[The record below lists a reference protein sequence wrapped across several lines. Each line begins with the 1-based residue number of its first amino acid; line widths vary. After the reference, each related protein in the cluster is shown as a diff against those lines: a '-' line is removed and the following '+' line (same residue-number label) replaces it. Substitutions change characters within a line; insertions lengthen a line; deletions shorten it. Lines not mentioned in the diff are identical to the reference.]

1 MKLPVRVLMSVLLLA
16 GAPVQARAQA
26 ARPAANLADATLED
40 LMNVVITTASRTPEG
55 LAGAPARVQVVTG
68 AQIARR
74 GYRSVAELLK
84 DLPDFKLDLAGEP
97 DFPVELTVQGT
108 RGASRVVLLLDGI
121 RVSSPTNE
129 PLPILANYPVHN
141 ARQIEIVYGPASALY
156 GADAFSAV
164 INIISKDV
172 ADAPGLSLS
181 TSIGQFGLQNYTASY
196 GARLGSRATLRVAGQ
211 VLHDRQAD
219 LSRFYPSDFGGVNG
233 RPSGTFNTIFG
244 PMTSERAISPSYENP
259 LSAHSLQAVFRSGG
273 LQVMLFENQS
283 RASPTPPY
291 TAENG
296 VYDAAA
302 FNHNKLLVTAATYVR
317 PIGRVQ
323 STSTVTFSRH
333 ELDPQSGYWN
343 VYSNMQ
349 RSYKFAYGSMAKVEE
364 QLAWKPAPSIEVT
377 TGGTFER
384 FYAIPQTADVN
395 APIRSHDEPGTLLG
409 TNIPDELVRLRYFNT
424 GAFGQMQYAITPA
437 VRLTLGGRADYN
449 TRYHATFNPR
459 IGLVA
464 QPGSGTTLKVL
475 YGSAFLAP
483 SPYQAYG
490 HFGSFTS
497 TDGGQTFESSYWHVA
512 NPDLKPQHKKT
523 VEINLLQTLGN
534 NVHLSVS
541 GFNSW
546 FTDTVKS
553 ADSDQA
559 YAGLYLGWPV
569 EYIDFPVN
577 EGHARTYGGTLALG
591 FLHAPDAERRI
602 EATAA
607 VALVDGLVW
616 ERPHD
621 PSVGA
626 LPIGAMAPVQLRF
639 TADVD
644 WHRWSVAPRLAVVG
658 AQRLLATTAADPGK
672 RRTLAG
678 YAVVDVNVR
687 RRNLF
692 KNIDAFVMLENAFD
706 RRYRGINIGAY
717 TNSEELIGSPQ
728 NPRRITIGFDL
739 RLK

>member
-1 MKLPVRVLMSVLLLA
+1 
-16 GAPVQARAQA
+16 
-26 ARPAANLADATLED
+26 
-40 LMNVVITTASRTPEG
+40 
-55 LAGAPARVQVVTG
+55 
-68 AQIARR
+68 
-74 GYRSVAELLK
+74 
-84 DLPDFKLDLAGEP
+84 
-97 DFPVELTVQGT
+97 
-108 RGASRVVLLLDGI
+108 
-121 RVSSPTNE
+121 
-129 PLPILANYPVHN
+129 
-141 ARQIEIVYGPASALY
+141 
-156 GADAFSAV
+156 
-164 INIISKDV
+164 
-172 ADAPGLSLS
+172 
-181 TSIGQFGLQNYTASY
+181 
-196 GARLGSRATLRVAGQ
+196 
-211 VLHDRQAD
+211 
-219 LSRFYPSDFGGVNG
+219 
-233 RPSGTFNTIFG
+233 
-244 PMTSERAISPSYENP
+244 
-259 LSAHSLQAVFRSGG
+259 
-273 LQVMLFENQS
+273 MLFENQS

-302 FNHNKLLVTAATYVR
+302 FNHNKLLVTAASYVR

-377 TGGTFER
+377 AGGTFER
-384 FYAIPQTADVN
+384 FHAIPQTADVN
-395 APIRSHDEPGTLLG
+395 APIASHDQPGTLLG
-409 TNIPDELVRLRYFNT
+409 TTIPDELVRLRYFNA
-424 GAFGQMQYAITPA
+424 GAFGQAQYAITPA
-437 VRLTLGGRADYN
+437 VGLTLGGRADYN
-449 TRYHATFNPR
+449 TRYDATFNPR

-464 QPGSGTTLKVL
+464 QPGLATTLKVL
-475 YGSAFLAP
+475 YGSAYLAP

-497 TDGGQTFESSYWHVA
+497 TDGGQTYASSYWHVA
-512 NPDLKPQHKKT
+512 NTDLKPQHKKT
-523 VEINLLQTLGN
+523 LEINLLHALGN

-569 EYIDFPVN
+569 EYIDFPIN
-577 EGHARTYGGTLALG
+577 EGHARIYGGNLALA

-621 PSVGA
+621 LSLGA

-658 AQRLLATTAADPGK
+658 AQRVLATTEADPGK
-672 RRTLAG
+672 RRTLPG

-687 RRNLF
+687 RLNLF
-692 KNIDAFVMLENAFD
+692 NNIDAFVMLENAFD
-706 RRYRGINIGAY
+706 HRYRTININAY